1 MGTASAA
8 SISAKLRH
16 RRTELRWLHVVLLCW
31 KWGRGR
37 RRLKSEALRAGGA
50 QRVWGGRR
58 KMKKTDELF
67 MEQNKPLNR
76 LGKATE
82 DFKECNDTRQL
93 NFRRFYLDKFSL
105 YWQSFVATV

>member
-76 LGKATE
+76 TSSACTGNPLL
-82 DFKECNDTRQL
+82 QP
-93 NFRRFYLDKFSL
+93 FSASTYHPTFSNENL
-105 YWQSFVATV
+105 KSL